1 MDIIKV
7 DALGDVCPVP
17 VVKANKAMGAMKE
30 AGIVEIHVDN
40 ETSVQNLTRLGN
52 TKGLNPK
59 SEKIEDKHYI
69 VRFTVEDPAKLK
81 QSGSL
86 PEECQVEDARGNVCV
101 VVASDKM
108 GEGDE
113 QLGHILM
120 KSFIFAVSQQDK
132 LPKTMLFYNS
142 GAKLTLEGSPVLEDL
157 KSMDAQGVDIV
168 TCGTCLDFYGIKDKL
183 AVGGITNMY
192 SIVEYMENASK
203 IVRP

>member
-17 VVKANKAMGAMKE
+17 VVKANKAIKGMKE

-59 SEKIEDKHYI
+59 AEKVEDKHYI
-69 VRFTVEDPAKLK
+69 VRFTVEDPVKLGE
-81 QSGSL
+81 SGGM

-101 VVASDKM
+101 VVSSDKM
-108 GEGDE
+108 GSGNDE
-113 QLGHILM
+113 LGAILM

-142 GAKLTLEGSPVLEDL
+142 GAKLTVEDSPVLADL
-157 KSMDAQGVDIV
+157 KNMEAQGVDII
-168 TCGTCLDFYGIKDKL
+168 TCGTCLDFLGIKDKL
-183 AVGGITNMY
+183 AVGGVTNMY

>member
-17 VVKANKAMGAMKE
+17 VVKANKAMKAMKE
-30 AGIVEIHVDN
+30 PGIVEIHVDN
-40 ETSVQNLTRLGN
+40 ETSVQNLTRLGG

-59 SEKIEDKHYI
+59 PEKLDDKHYI
-69 VRFTVEDPAKLK
+69 VRFTVDDLAKI
-81 QSGSL
+81 GSEGM

-101 VVASDKM
+101 VVSSDKM
-108 GEGDE
+108 GEGGE
-113 QLGHILM
+113 ELGHILM

-132 LPKTMLFYNS
+132 LPKTMLFYNG
-142 GAKLTLEGSPVLEDL
+142 GAKLTIEGSPVLEDL
-157 KSMDAQGVDIV
+157 KSMEAQGVDII
-168 TCGTCLDFYGIKDKL
+168 TCGTCLDYYGIKDKL
-183 AVGGITNMY
+183 AVGGVTNMY